1 MTGEGEGVSVKWI
14 MVRRRGAM
22 LGWLRAS
29 HRCVLVI
36 LALLGG
42 VGIPAG
48 GQTALAG
55 IDPQVI
61 LQAKR
66 ATVGILRESER
77 FQFKGTGIHVGEG
90 YIVTARHV
98 VDVTGDQKTLHP
110 SVTILTQDL
119 REMPAF
125 LAAEHALTDVALY
138 RVEPGVA
145 LKLPGAVSFAVT
157 DPQAGEDIFTV
168 GFPLDWGAT
177 VTYGRV
183 GSGGTFLFTVA
194 SRLLQLD
201 LAVCSGNSGGGLFN
215 ERGEVVGIVHAIIQ
229 TEHVLG
235 RGGCSRMA
243 FAIPATIA
251 DRVVRDLREQKRPLI
266 PWLGIT
272 MEAIKW
278 ESRWRVRVAKAEGPA
293 SEGGLKVGDVIL
305 AIDQREFFTPAEL
318 KSFLLETAQPN
329 QTVLVHVLRDHTEL
343 LMNITLG
350 EFSGG

>member
-1 MTGEGEGVSVKWI
+1 
-14 MVRRRGAM
+14 M
-22 LGWLRAS
+22 LGRLRPS
-29 HRCVLVI
+29 HSVVLFL

-42 VGIPAG
+42 IGLPVGG
-48 GQTALAG
+48 ETALAG

-61 LQAKR
+61 AQAKR

-77 FQFKGTGIHVGEG
+77 FQFEGTGVHLGEG
-90 YIVTARHV
+90 FIVTARHV
-98 VDVTGDQKTLHP
+98 VDASGDQKALRP

-119 REMPAF
+119 RELSAY
-125 LAAEHALTDVALY
+125 LAGEHALTDVALY

-145 LKLPGAVSFAVT
+145 LKLPGAVSFAAT

-183 GSGGTFLFTVA
+183 GSEGTFLLTVA

-201 LAVCSGNSGGGLFN
+201 LSVCSGNSGGGLFN

-235 RGGCSRMA
+235 KGGCSQMA

-251 DRVVRDLREQKRPLI
+251 DRVVRDLKERKPTIIAR
-266 PWLGIT
+266 LGIT
-272 MEAIKW
+272 MEAVKV
-278 ESRWRVRVAKAEGPA
+278 EDRWRVRVAKVEGPA
-293 SEGGLKVGDVIL
+293 SEGGVKVGDVIL
-305 AIDQREFFTPAEL
+305 AIDQTEIFTPAEL
-318 KSFLLETAQPN
+318 KSFIIEAAQPN
-329 QTVLVHVLRDHTEL
+329 QTVLLHVLRNSTEFH
-343 LMNITLG
+343 MTIVLG
-350 EFSGG
+350 ELASG